1 MLTEYEKID
10 VPHHLVDAAISQGVA
25 LAKPIKHRRR
35 LVVGGMIGLVA
46 VSLLAA
52 TTPMVLQAGGIVPA
66 YQQLLDPSTTNT
78 EHWDPTLN
86 MLLGDFASTNVY
98 QPLHATVQNVNG
110 VKVQP
115 IGTMASAGV
124 SAVIVDYSGPGIEPR
139 KFQSANI
146 TINHLGAGQGI
157 DFEANAA
164 KVSLGHYRQVIAW
177 YPPITGDADPQGF
190 DLKLA
195 NVNGTTQNLS
205 WQDLSLPHFFATTRQ
220 LNLMQ
225 TAKVD
230 GGAVTLALTQVHTS
244 AQSLVLNYQ
253 TSFDAQKLTAKA
265 QQLYQTA
272 AWISTGWVYRNGQRV
287 GDLNLGIGGQSLAI
301 THDANLTQANF
312 QSTFATSYQ
321 DRKGQR
327 HTLKTGDL
335 VKFEYELPGGATGR
349 QQPVTFTVPA
359 AKLLP

>member
-1 MLTEYEKID
+1 M
-10 VPHHLVDAAISQGVA
+10 
-25 LAKPIKHRRR
+25 
-35 LVVGGMIGLVA
+35 
-46 VSLLAA
+46 
-52 TTPMVLQAGGIVPA
+52 
-66 YQQLLDPSTTNT
+66 
-78 EHWDPTLN
+78 
-86 MLLGDFASTNVY
+86 
-98 QPLHATVQNVNG
+98 
-110 VKVQP
+110 
-115 IGTMASAGV
+115 
-124 SAVIVDYSGPGIEPR
+124 
-139 KFQSANI
+139 
-146 TINHLGAGQGI
+146 
-157 DFEANAA
+157 
-164 KVSLGHYRQVIAW
+164 
-177 YPPITGDADPQGF
+177 
-190 DLKLA
+190 
-195 NVNGTTQNLS
+195 
-205 WQDLSLPHFFATTRQ
+205 QDLSLPQFFATTRQ